1 MLSVPELSKIIKDN
15 RTKLREWGGKIK
27 LLFLPVFGD
36 PSSVFLHGG
45 GRTHAIEQLE
55 FLALLL
61 NHLPSRFRV
70 TRKHSSQHHK
80 IGTSTKRLG
89 YITRTRTASVLIKEG
104 IIGVIVKSIYI
115 GVTVLS
121 IDMVVT
127 VYCNYIG
134 VTDYR

>member
-15 RTKLREWGGKIK
+15 RTKLREWGGGEAN
-27 LLFLPVFGD
+27 LPVFGD

-89 YITRTRTASVLIKEG
+89 YITRTRTASILIKEG

-134 VTDYR
+134 VTD

>member
-1 MLSVPELSKIIKDN
+1 M
-15 RTKLREWGGKIK
+15 KLPKKKKKKKKKKRKGGEEGGGGGGGGGAN
-27 LLFLPVFGD
+27 LPVFGD

-70 TRKHSSQHHK
+70 TCKHSSQHHK

-89 YITRTRTASVLIKEG
+89 YITRTRTASILIKEG

-121 IDMVVT
+121 VT
-127 VYCNYIG
+127 KV
-134 VTDYR
+134 